1 MLQLRDGVQRV
12 TTAGSALLF
21 DTRSGGYFTLN
32 PTAATVIDVLAE
44 TGNPESAA
52 ARLAA
57 TYGIDAARAAADVTA
72 LTTRMAELRLV
83 EQR

>member
-32 PTAATVIDVLAE
+32 PTAATVLDTLAE
-44 TGNPESAA
+44 TGDPGSAA

-57 TYGIDAARAAADVTA
+57 TYGIDAARATADVTA
-72 LTTRMAELRLV
+72 LTIRMTELHLV
-83 EQR
+83 EDR